1 VNPWN
6 IGNMELDDD
15 GNGIANGWA
24 AHMAGAPTGTRS
36 LVSSEAFAGDKHQ
49 RINVTAAASG
59 EAYGVVTSALDNAA
73 ANDQVGVKVYYK
85 TSGVSGNISARA
97 YIGTSGSIITLPA
110 SSDWTSVNF
119 SRKYAV
125 LDTMDVYIYLT
136 ATGTFSGDAK
146 LDIDWISVYHL
157 PTGNAQ
163 KRWEGYGR
171 LPTINISAPV
181 KDLIREALTLEG
193 DGSIYYRTDE
203 VGLGGQT

>member
-1 VNPWN
+1 
-6 IGNMELDDD
+6 
-15 GNGIANGWA
+15 
-24 AHMAGAPTGTRS
+24 
-36 LVSSEAFAGDKHQ
+36 
-49 RINVTAAASG
+49 
-59 EAYGVVTSALDNAA
+59 
-73 ANDQVGVKVYYK
+73 
-85 TSGVSGNISARA
+85 
-97 YIGTSGSIITLPA
+97 
-110 SSDWTSVNF
+110 
-119 SRKYAV
+119 
-125 LDTMDVYIYLT
+125 MDVYIYLT